1 MKYQIKVKEIDNGTD
16 YPLIVLSG
24 LTGLGQETIKHFSE
38 EGKFRIKDQDGKLV
52 VNGGEFKNW
61 SHSIDNT
68 IEVEKT
74 NYPKLEVN
82 E

>member
-1 MKYQIKVKEIDNGTD
+1 MKYQINVKEIDNGTD

-24 LTGLGQETIKHFSE
+24 LTGLGKETIKRLSE
-38 EGKFRIKDQDGKLV
+38 EGRFRIKVQDGKLV
-52 VNGGEFKNW
+52 INGGEFKNW
-61 SHSIDNT
+61 SHSINNT

-74 NYPKLEVN
+74 NYPTLEVN